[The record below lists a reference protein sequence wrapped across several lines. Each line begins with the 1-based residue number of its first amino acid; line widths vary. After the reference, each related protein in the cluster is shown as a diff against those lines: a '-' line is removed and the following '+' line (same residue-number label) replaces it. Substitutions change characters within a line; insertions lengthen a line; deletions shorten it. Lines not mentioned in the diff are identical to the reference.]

1 MSQRLAALRFFYIK
15 TLGQAWNRGQMPYPK
30 KARRLPSVLT
40 QQEVAQRIDAASSS
54 FYRMLLLTLYATGVR
69 RAELIRLPLRDID
82 SRRMVVH
89 VRGGK
94 GRQDRDVML
103 SEELLRA
110 LRQHWRARR
119 PSGCSPP
126 GSLPS
131 RFKTH
136 RLGASSEGFL
146 QIVISQAPTSV
157 WGRNLCAA
165 GACDMTLR
173 FHILFDRNGPDTP
186 LEFGQR
192 RSRSSERGS

>member
-1 MSQRLAALRFFYIK
+1 
-15 TLGQAWNRGQMPYPK
+15 MPYPK

-54 FYRMLLLTLYATGVR
+54 FHRMLLLTLYATGVR

-126 GSLPS
+126 APCRADSKRIDSALPQKAS
-131 RFKTH
+131 FKSSY
-136 RLGASSEGFL
+136 RKRPPRCGA
-146 QIVISQAPTSV
+146 ATSV
-157 WGRNLCAA
+157 PPAPA
-165 GACDMTLR
+165 
-173 FHILFDRNGPDTP
+173 I
-186 LEFGQR
+186 
-192 RSRSSERGS
+192 